1 MIRAT
6 TTSST
11 RAPSTMAQQA
21 KTDDDDDDAPL
32 RKFVKFS
39 RRHDEH
45 VLALV
50 KARAEGASLPAI
62 AKRFKVGASTV
73 QMATNAVARADAR
86 EAGLTPDQIARFY
99 WRTTT

>member
-21 KTDDDDDDAPL
+21 KTGDDDDAPL

-45 VLALV
+45 VLALE

-62 AKRFKVGASTV
+62 AKRFKVGVSTV

-86 EAGLTPDQIARFY
+86 EAGLTPNQIARFY

>member
-1 MIRAT
+1 
-6 TTSST
+6 
-11 RAPSTMAQQA
+11 MAQQA
-21 KTDDDDDDAPL
+21 KTDDDDDDDDDAPL

-62 AKRFKVGASTV
+62 AKRFKVGVSTV

-86 EAGLTPDQIARFY
+86 EAGLTPNQIARFY